1 MDGSIIAK
9 SGLAWGG
16 ASTLPAEGRFSF
28 KNRRS
33 AGVPHF
39 VQLQQV
45 VEGTTADQ
53 VLESFQAGPTG
64 PPPPFLEGTLLTGT
78 LSPGRSMT
86 VDYDLPPGHYA
97 VMCFFPDPD
106 MQGMPHA
113 FMGMIRIIEL
123 T

>member
-1 MDGSIIAK
+1 M
-9 SGLAWGG
+9 
-16 ASTLPAEGRFSF
+16 
-28 KNRRS
+28 
-33 AGVPHF
+33 
-39 VQLQQV
+39 QQV

-53 VLESFQAGPTG
+53 VLESFQAGPAG
-64 PPPPFLEGTLLTGT
+64 PPPPFLEGRLLTGS
-78 LSPGRSMT
+78 LSAGQSMT

-106 MQGMPHA
+106 MKGMPHA